1 MTFALHYWREIGLGF
16 AAILLVTVTA
26 LWRTSEAKLDQCN
39 REAKVWAKA
48 NKTQEGSIVTLQD
61 ALDRKNTES
70 DARGREAAAA
80 KAREQAALQEMDF
93 KARGMQS
100 RIDALNRIA
109 RDSNSVCG
117 VSDEL
122 REALNGL

>member
-1 MTFALHYWREIGLGF
+1 MTLLLRYWREIGLGI
-16 AAILLVTVTA
+16 AAMLLVTVTA
-26 LWRTSEAKLDQCN
+26 LWRTTDAKLDQCS
-39 REAKVWAKA
+39 REANVWAK
-48 NKTQEGSIVTLQD
+48 TSRVQEGSIITLQD
-61 ALDRKNTES
+61 ALDRKNAES
-70 DARGREAAAA
+70 VARGREADAA

-100 RIDALNRIA
+100 RIDTLNRIA
-109 RDSNSVCG
+109 ANQNSVCG

>member
-1 MTFALHYWREIGLGF
+1 MILQYWREIGLGF
-16 AAILLVTVTA
+16 AAMLLVTVTA

-39 REAKVWAKA
+39 REAKVWAKTS
-48 NKTQEGSIVTLQD
+48 KTQEGSIVTLQD
-61 ALDRKNTES
+61 ALDRKNAES

-100 RIDALNRIA
+100 RIDTLNRIA
-109 RDSNSVCG
+109 ANQNSVCG

-122 REALNGL
+122 RGALEGL